1 MWVVFGL
8 LGAFLT
14 GIFNIYQKQLIDTD
28 IQPIELLTNIHLIT
42 VGLFSI
48 ALIIY
53 PYIPSL
59 PLLGIMIA
67 TGVANGI
74 SWLAIAIAYGEDAV
88 SVIAP
93 LRGITPVVVA
103 FIEPIIFN
111 SLTYQIKYLFASI
124 LVCIGIYITLYESDP
139 VTPIKRLTDR
149 SVQLGLVSGF
159 VISISVLLDRYALET
174 FSIHPLTYGF
184 YLVTFTFISMSII
197 VYVFT
202 DKSLIR
208 DVITINQQLVYIS
221 IVRVLSVGLALNVLA
236 LVEGTRMNIL
246 WQLNVIIASVL
257 GGKLIQ
263 EENLI
268 RRSIGATCIF
278 IAALIVLV

>member
-8 LGAFLT
+8 IGAFLT
-14 GIFNIYQKQLIDTD
+14 GVFNIYQKQLIDTE
-28 IQPIELLTNIHLIT
+28 IQPLELLTNIHLIAMAF
-42 VGLFSI
+42 FSI
-48 ALIIY
+48 ALVIY
-53 PYIPSL
+53 PYVPSL
-59 PLLGIMIA
+59 PLFGIMVA
-67 TGVANGI
+67 TGVVNGI
-74 SWLAIAIAYGEDAV
+74 SWLAIAIAYGDDAV

-103 FIEPIIFN
+103 FIEPIIFD
-111 SLTYQIKYLFASI
+111 SLTYQIEYLFASV
-124 LVCIGIYITLYESDP
+124 LVCVGIYITLYDEDP
-139 VTPIKRLTDR
+139 LTPIKRLTDR

-184 YLVTFTFISMSII
+184 YLITFTFISMCII

-202 DKSLIR
+202 DKSLTQ
-208 DVITINQQLVYIS
+208 DVFTINQQLIYIS
-221 IVRVLSVGLALNVLA
+221 IIRGLSVGLALNVLA

-268 RRSIGATCIF
+268 RRGIGAICIF
-278 IAALIVLV
+278 VAALIVLL